1 MNVFEDQARFMLA
14 CGQTVGER
22 NPEQLDLYLKLIRE
36 EATELFDAV
45 SLDNK
50 EEIFDAILDI
60 IVVCVGAGL
69 SAGFPM
75 KEGWKEVIRSNM
87 DKVDPK
93 TCYVRRR
100 STMFFPPFVLAVAI
114 FNCTHLAMKQ
124 LHKF

>member
-1 MNVFEDQARFMLA
+1 MSVFEDQARFMLA

-60 IVVCVGAGL
+60 IVVCIGAGL

-87 DKVDPK
+87 DKVDPD
-93 TCYVRRR
+93 TGYVRRR
-100 STMFFPPFVLAVAI
+100 SDGKILKPDNWKPPQLA
-114 FNCTHLAMKQ
+114 Q
-124 LHKF
+124 LLKP

>member
-93 TCYVRRR
+93 TGYVRRR
-100 STMFFPPFVLAVAI
+100 SDGKILKPENWVPPRLA
-114 FNCTHLAMKQ
+114 Q
-124 LHKF
+124 LLNRDTL